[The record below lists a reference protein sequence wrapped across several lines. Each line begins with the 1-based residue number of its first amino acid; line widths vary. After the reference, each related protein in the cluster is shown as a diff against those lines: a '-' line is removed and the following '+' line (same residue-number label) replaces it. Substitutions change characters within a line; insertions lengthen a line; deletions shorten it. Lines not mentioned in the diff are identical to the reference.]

1 MPELHGQFMEAIM
14 ESLGKA
20 LRYQRIINKYS
31 QSQLSDLLNIRQS
44 AISKWERGESEP
56 SLNSLIA
63 LADLY
68 DASLDE
74 LVGRDYYGRL

>member
-1 MPELHGQFMEAIM
+1 M